1 MKPRAWWWAWLGAAI
16 VGAIGVAIGLAL
28 AGDDINKIGGRGA
41 ARFVGMC
48 GAIGGF
54 AGYLVTARLTRG
66 KSLTRD
72 GFTLSYRPLAPT
84 AAGYREN
91 TTLTVADVLAGLA
104 KLGYEPRA
112 EACDE
117 LGERRGSI
125 DATTPLQGASVA
137 IIDANVRGWIRIA
150 LAPFNDAR
158 SRALALVEIWS
169 TGGDSAEELALF
181 ALRVLDGFVAELAAV
196 RDSSHTSPDPIAM
209 VTAGLG
215 ERPAHIN
222 ARASLRSSRPRSG

>member
-1 MKPRAWWWAWLGAAI
+1 MKRRAWWWAWLGAVI

-28 AGDDINKIGGRGA
+28 AGDDIDKIGGRGA

-91 TTLTVADVLAGLA
+91 TTLTVADVIAGLA

-112 EACDE
+112 EACDDF
-117 LGERRGSI
+117 GTRRGTI

-137 IIDANVRGWIRIA
+137 IIDARVRGWIRIA
-150 LAPFNDAR
+150 LAPFNDAQP
-158 SRALALVEIWS
+158 RALGLVEIWS
-169 TGGDSAEELALF
+169 SGGESAEELALF
-181 ALRVLDGFVAELAAV
+181 TLRVLDGLVAELAAV
-196 RDSSHTSPDPIAM
+196 RDSSQTSPDPIAM

-215 ERPAHIN
+215 DRPK
-222 ARASLRSSRPRSG
+222 RL